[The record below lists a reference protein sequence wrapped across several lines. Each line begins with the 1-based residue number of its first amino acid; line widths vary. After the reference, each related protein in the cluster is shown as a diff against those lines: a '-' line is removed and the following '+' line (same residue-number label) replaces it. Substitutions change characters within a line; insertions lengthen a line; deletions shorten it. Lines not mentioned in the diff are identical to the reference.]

1 MAKQLTP
8 VGYAVIPPVT
18 DTANADYERGFNCG
32 MRLGATGAVHMARS
46 LREWIETSYLTNPAR
61 TMEREVLRLMSAIEQ
76 SIATRDGLKAE
87 A

>member
-8 VGYAVIPPVT
+8 AGYAVIPPVADLAT
-18 DTANADYERGFNCG
+18 TDYERGFNCG
-32 MRLGATGAVHMARS
+32 MRLGATGAVHMAHS

-61 TMEREVLRLMSAIEQ
+61 TMEDEVLRLMAAIEQ
-76 SIATRDGLKAE
+76 RIATQIGGA